1 MPPRKTAS
9 SEEVLLGVLEAL
21 PFGQKLWVRGVT
33 RDLAPLLRQ
42 GDAVRVLRCAPGDI
56 SPGDVALVRQ
66 GERLTAQ
73 VVVSTEPWMTTTLL
87 GTVARPGGELLGR
100 VVSLRRGRW
109 LVPLPRPLSPALWVA
124 QRGLATAWGERR
136 TRVIY
141 RVVRDFFFSGW
152 SKPLRRHLV
161 GPLEVR
167 LLRPAD
173 LEVLLAFA
181 AERLSVSP
189 TFLRRQLDARWGKES
204 HERRGA
210 AVGAL
215 DTKGRVHGFAWMD
228 SYREEGLP
236 LDGVWVRSLVVAPQA
251 RRMGVAT
258 QLVSRLLEEA
268 HRQGEPH
275 VRADVDEDND
285 ASLRTFDGLGFR
297 RASARLTEQTNEAWD
312 AAGSTKRLI
321 VLERDAAP

>member
-9 SEEVLLGVLEAL
+9 SSEVLQGVLEAL
-21 PFGQKLWVRGVT
+21 PLGQKLWVRGVT

-42 GDAVRVLRCAPGDI
+42 GDAVRVLRCGPGDI
-56 SPGDVALVRQ
+56 SPGDIALVRQ
-66 GERLTAQ
+66 GTRLTAQ
-73 VVVSTEPWMTTTLL
+73 VVVSTGPWMTTTLL
-87 GTVARPGGELLGR
+87 GTGARPGGALLGR

-109 LVPLPRPLSPALWVA
+109 LLPLPRPLSPALWVA
-124 QRGLATAWGERR
+124 QRGLATAWGQRR
-136 TRVIY
+136 TRLVY
-141 RVVRDFFFSGW
+141 RAVRDFFFSGW

-167 LLRPAD
+167 LLRPVD
-173 LEVLLAFA
+173 LEVLLVFA
-181 AERLSVSP
+181 GERLSVSA
-189 TFLRRQLDARWGKES
+189 TFLRRQLGDRWGRDAQ
-204 HERRGA
+204 ERRGA

-215 DTKGRVHGFAWMD
+215 DTKGRMHGFAWMD

-268 HRQGEPH
+268 HRQGEPR
-275 VRADVDEDND
+275 VQADVDEDND
-285 ASLRTFDGLGFR
+285 ASLRTFEGLGFQ
-297 RASARLTEQTNEAWD
+297 RASAALTEQTNEAWD

-321 VLERDAAP
+321 VFERDSAP